1 MDSFR
6 SLPSVDQVL
15 RQLKIFDGLPQAVI
29 TNEIR
34 SVIAERR
41 RAITEGQAVTEAPV
55 AEEVEVR
62 LRDLLTPSLR
72 PVINATG
79 VILHTNLGR
88 APLASL
94 RPIARYSNLEY
105 DLRAGKRGKRD
116 VHTSALFEQLL
127 GKPAIVVNNNA
138 AAVFLVLHEL
148 AAGYEVIVSRGELI
162 EIGDGFRIPE
172 IMTRSGA
179 ILREVGT
186 TNRTRI
192 EDYRGE
198 INERTR
204 LILRVHPSNFHIAG
218 FTARPE
224 LRELADLGRQSG
236 IPVYEDLG
244 SGCLVDLRSAG
255 IHEPVVS
262 DSLAAG
268 INILS
273 FSGDKLLGGPQSGII
288 SGDAELL
295 TRVRRNP
302 LYRALRVDKLIIQ
315 SLEGTLREV
324 LKQNWSDIP
333 TLQMIL
339 AEEGELRQRA
349 ERVAAKLNGIPA
361 SVRQSAS
368 PIGGGSTPD
377 QNLPT
382 WIVELTVKNPNA
394 FETQLRGAAMPVIAR
409 IERGK
414 VILDMRT
421 VADPEEGLLVTSV
434 KNAWENGPLTNRFSP
449 VPSESPAQPDR
460 GSLPDP
466 EIHSVAN
473 R

>member
-6 SLPSVDQVL
+6 SLPSVDQIL
-15 RQLKIFDGLPQAVI
+15 RQLKTFDGLPQAVI
-29 TNEIR
+29 VNEVR

-41 RAITEGQAVTEAPV
+41 RAITEGRPATELPVVEAVKA
-55 AEEVEVR
+55 R
-62 LRDLLTPSLR
+62 LHDLLTPSLR

-88 APLASL
+88 APLAPL
-94 RPIARYSNLEY
+94 QPIARYSNLEY

-116 VHTSALFEQLL
+116 MHTSALFEQLL

-162 EIGDGFRIPE
+162 EIGDGFRIPD

-179 ILREVGT
+179 ILCEVGT

-192 EDYRGE
+192 EDYRQA
-198 INERTR
+198 INDRTR

-218 FTARPE
+218 FAARPE

-244 SGCLVDLRSAG
+244 SGCLVDLRSVG
-255 IHEPVVS
+255 VNEPVVS

-273 FSGDKLLGGPQSGII
+273 FSGDKLLGGPQSGVI

-302 LYRALRVDKLIIQ
+302 LYRALRVDKLIIE
-315 SLEGTLREV
+315 SLEGTMREV
-324 LKQNWSDIP
+324 LKQNWNAIP
-333 TLQMIL
+333 TLQMIFSGDKQIS
-339 AEEGELRQRA
+339 ERA
-349 ERVAAKLNGIPA
+349 ERVAAKLNGIPV

-377 QNLPT
+377 QTLPT
-382 WIVELTVKNPNA
+382 WTVELTVEDPNA
-394 FETQLRGAAMPVIAR
+394 FEKRLRLASIPVIAR
-409 IERGK
+409 IERDK
-414 VILDMRT
+414 VVLDMRT
-421 VADPEEGLLVTSV
+421 VADNEGDLLITSV
-434 KNAWENGPLTNRFSP
+434 KSALENQPVLT
-449 VPSESPAQPDR
+449 E
-460 GSLPDP
+460 
-466 EIHSVAN
+466 
-473 R
+473 